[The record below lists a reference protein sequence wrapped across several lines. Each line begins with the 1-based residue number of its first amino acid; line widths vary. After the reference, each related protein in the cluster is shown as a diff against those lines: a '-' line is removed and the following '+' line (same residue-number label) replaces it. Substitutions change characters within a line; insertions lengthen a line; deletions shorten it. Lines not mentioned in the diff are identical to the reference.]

1 MEAPA
6 IVKPIPPQVVN
17 EGAAYG
23 PFHLQP
29 FIKTPDNS
37 TVQFS
42 GELTSG
48 ESLPKGMICTEDG
61 ILTGIPGKG
70 THGNYEIK
78 ITASN
83 EAGFVEAI
91 FVLTI
96 KPSLTTNTTEYMD
109 QLKTQVW
116 QALENN
122 LPVPDLGDILDRP
135 VTALDIYYLLERWA
149 MLTIWDAFNL
159 DPAGEKH
166 LLVLEGASPHYNVYD
181 RGSCLVAS
189 PKDLFSHERTLED
202 ALQTARAMAR
212 EVYDRGW
219 TIELAGFDKM
229 TRAAWV
235 EIQHLGDKHGKQL
248 DIINFSPNPDDIKIY
263 SIQALE
269 KRSNTLDLD

>member
-6 IVKPIPPQVVN
+6 IIKPIPAQVVN
-17 EGAAYG
+17 EHAAYG
-23 PFHLQP
+23 PFHLQQ
-29 FIKTPDNS
+29 FIKAPDNS
-37 TVQFS
+37 TVHFS

-48 ESLPKGMICTEDG
+48 EALPKGMICTEDG
-61 ILTGIPGKG
+61 ILTGIPAKNS
-70 THGNYEIK
+70 HGNYEIK

-83 EAGFVEAI
+83 EAGSVEAI
-91 FVLTI
+91 FVMTI

-122 LPVPDLGDILDRP
+122 LPIPDLGDLLDRP
-135 VTALDIYYLLERWA
+135 VTALDVYYLLERWA

-212 EVYDRGW
+212 EVYQRGW

-235 EIQHLGDKHGKQL
+235 EIQHLGDKFGKQL
-248 DIINFSPNPDDIKIY
+248 DVINFSPNLDDIKVY

-269 KRSNTLDLD
+269 KRSTGLDLD